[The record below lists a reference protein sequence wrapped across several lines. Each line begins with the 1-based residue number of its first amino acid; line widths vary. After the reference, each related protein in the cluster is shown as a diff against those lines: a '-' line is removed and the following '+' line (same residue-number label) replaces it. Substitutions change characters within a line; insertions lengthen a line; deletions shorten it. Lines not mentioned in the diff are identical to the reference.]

1 MRWIA
6 VWLLLTGVYLAG
18 QLALLAL
25 LPGGGGY
32 GREELL
38 HLAAVPLVQTAAL
51 WVVALVRRHNR
62 S

>member
-18 QLALLAL
+18 QFALLAL

-32 GREELL
+32 GREELF
-38 HLAAVPLVQTAAL
+38 HLTSVPLVQTAAL
-51 WVVALVRRHNR
+51 WLVTLVRRHSR
-62 S
+62 T